1 MALDLSA
8 LDGFNT
14 PSPAAHAVAT
24 NKADDGKAREFPLT
38 EIDEDASQPRKTYD
52 NAKLEELAASIKV
65 SGVITPISIKPNPSK
80 PGRWIINYGHRR
92 YRASLL
98 AGKKTIPAT
107 VSDAIS
113 EYDQVI
119 ENLQRDDLTPLEIA
133 TFIQKQLD
141 AGDSKSEIAAGLG
154 KPPKFVTEHLALIDM
169 PGCIADAYANKTQS
183 PVTLCNLRALH
194 KKHPE
199 AVEAWC
205 QVQSEITRRTV
216 DELASKLK
224 GQNQK
229 PDNAPPPSAKM
240 DEAGSSSSVG
250 NKDAGDGDGKGP
262 SPKSNPTTS
271 EASHGD
277 QNFLMRKS
285 GNGHD
290 DNRSDKK
297 MTESDEISDPVVFV
311 EHNGIRA
318 TVLLDR
324 RPTRDGLCYIRYE
337 SDGTEA
343 EVECG
348 DCTILELED
357 RAKVSS

>member
-14 PSPAAHAVAT
+14 PLPAAHAVAT

-92 YRASLL
+92 FRASLL

-133 TFIQKQLD
+133 TFIQKRHD
-141 AGDSKSEIAAGLG
+141 AGDSKSEIATGLG

-183 PVTLCNLRALH
+183 PATICNLRALH

-205 QVQSEITRRTV
+205 QGQSEITRRTV

-224 GQNQK
+224 GQSQK
-229 PDNAPPPSAKM
+229 PDNAPSPSAKM
-240 DEAGSSSSVG
+240 DEAGSSSNFG
-250 NKDAGDGDGKGP
+250 NKDAGDGKGP

-271 EASHGD
+271 EASQGD

-285 GNGHD
+285 GGGHD
-290 DNRSDKK
+290 DDRSDKK
-297 MTESDEISDPVVFV
+297 MTDSDEITDPVLFV
-311 EHNGIRA
+311 EHKGIRA

-324 RPTRDGLCYIRYE
+324 RPTRDGLFYIRYE
-337 SDGTEA
+337 GDGTEA
-343 EVECG
+343 EVECS
-348 DCTILELED
+348 DCTALELED
-357 RAKVSS
+357 RAKISS